1 MTVWSDKE
9 TKIFFGKILG
19 EIYRLQKSFSFR
31 GGTYSVSNARLYGL
45 LNGIEREINSEVQ
58 EICFIS
64 EEKVLAVESIL
75 NEYLEDENKLRTFK
89 GFQDLENKFR
99 QRNIDKSVG
108 ITILK
113 YLYTQSRFSPLIE
126 QLDSTNSPI
135 EFQNFELDEYDV

>member
-31 GGTYSVSNARLYGL
+31 GVTDSVSNARIYGL
-45 LNGIEREINSEVQ
+45 LNGIEREINSEIQ
-58 EICFIS
+58 EIGFIS

-75 NEYLEDENKLRTFK
+75 IEYIEDENKLKTFK
-89 GFQDLENKFR
+89 GYQNLEDKFK
-99 QRNIDKSVG
+99 QKNIEKSVA

-113 YLYTQSRFSPLIE
+113 YLYTQSRFSPIIE
-126 QLDSTNSPI
+126 RLDSTNSPI
-135 EFQNFELDEYDV
+135 EFQNLELDEYDI